1 MKIETV
7 NERTVLTASEG
18 MVLTNGTIYGTEIY
32 LAVGNTADGFY
43 EITQTE
49 YKQILEQREKEIN
62 F

>member
-18 MVLTNGTIYGTEIY
+18 MVLTNGKIYGTKIY
-32 LAVGNTADGFY
+32 LAVGVSADEFH

-49 YKQILEQREKEIN
+49 YKQILEQRDKEI
-62 F
+62 